1 MGQTHT
7 HLEIKYLQDGKISE
21 PKEID
26 IFDFRRY
33 GDSQGRAKLE
43 SRH

>member
-7 HLEIKYLQDGKISE
+7 QLEIKYLQDGKISE

-26 IFDFRRY
+26 IFDFTRY
-33 GDSQGRAKLE
+33 GDPQDRAKLE